1 MEQYIKDILFK
12 TRVKSKATLSI
23 KDLVIF
29 DKETIEKLNTLK
41 IEILTSRLTKL
52 ENLVIK
58 PLIKEDSYQLYKKLI
73 ELLNYDFDKND
84 DKNLLILELL
94 TNYIILCIKNNTFDI
109 EKLVWSEILQDKYY
123 GHGNKIK
130 IITEIIKKR
139 KKIGIEF
146 FNKSH
151 KFVHK
156 WSDTR
161 TIFEF
166 EVLFVKFADVITID
180 NIPDN
185 IDSKMCKYIKE
196 NYTLNYMGEKDKFS
210 LFADL
215 VITDYKY
222 DSNGDKHY
230 IITDNNNLQTVVKLL
245 INCKSLM
252 MINKYLK
259 EKPDFKTIFSSGL
272 GDENQISSGSGDEE
286 QIDSS
291 PDPDEI
297 KNNLKKEEFKRLLRL
312 RLKQEADT
320 NMRGL
325 ITLRKILESKTSKKD
340 IIDTKTNVNTYLKKL
355 NSVINSR
362 SISKS

>member
-1 MEQYIKDILFK
+1 
-12 TRVKSKATLSI
+12 
-23 KDLVIF
+23 
-29 DKETIEKLNTLK
+29 
-41 IEILTSRLTKL
+41 
-52 ENLVIK
+52 
-58 PLIKEDSYQLYKKLI
+58 
-73 ELLNYDFDKND
+73 
-84 DKNLLILELL
+84 
-94 TNYIILCIKNNTFDI
+94 
-109 EKLVWSEILQDKYY
+109 
-123 GHGNKIK
+123 
-130 IITEIIKKR
+130 
-139 KKIGIEF
+139 
-146 FNKSH
+146 
-151 KFVHK
+151 
-156 WSDTR
+156 
-161 TIFEF
+161 
-166 EVLFVKFADVITID
+166 
-180 NIPDN
+180 DN

-297 KNNLKKEEFKRLLRL
+297 KYNLKKEEFKRLLRL